1 MNKIQYDRIQLVI
14 LNRDPVIMYYDKSNN
29 NYAYDVSTIPSNLN
43 ELDDLLQI
51 LIVNNYPLDI
61 LTDAYMNIFKTADKV
76 DEHVGPIIDKTN
88 EYKIRK
94 ILKKYR
100 FDRS

>member
-1 MNKIQYDRIQLVI
+1 
-14 LNRDPVIMYYDKSNN
+14 
-29 NYAYDVSTIPSNLN
+29 
-43 ELDDLLQI
+43 
-51 LIVNNYPLDI
+51 
-61 LTDAYMNIFKTADKV
+61 MNIFKIEDKV
-76 DEHVGPIIDKTN
+76 DEHVGPIIDKTH